1 MRHIPNLA
9 GESAMASLTLPF
21 SEGLLVT
28 RLCAGHPKGLIKCDL
43 TLTQIVYSQIFTK
56 VQDILSLCFPWQLP
70 RQEREQNSSHVPIGA
85 PTCVMPRPE
94 RLIKKAR
101 RSLQEGGPG

>member
-1 MRHIPNLA
+1 MRHIPDLA
-9 GESAMASLTLPF
+9 SESAMASLTLPL

-28 RLCAGHPKGLIKCDL
+28 RLCAGHPKGLTKCGL
-43 TLTQIVYSQIFTK
+43 TLTRIVYSQIFTK

-70 RQEREQNSSHVPIGA
+70 RQEREQNSSHVPMGA
-85 PTCVMPRPE
+85 PTYVVPRPE

-101 RSLQEGGPG
+101 RGL